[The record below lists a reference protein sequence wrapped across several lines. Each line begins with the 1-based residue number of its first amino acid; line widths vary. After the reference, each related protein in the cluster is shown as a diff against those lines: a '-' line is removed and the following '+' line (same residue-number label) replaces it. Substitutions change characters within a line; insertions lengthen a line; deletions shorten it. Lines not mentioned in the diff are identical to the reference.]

1 MENIQ
6 SKLFYV
12 FIWFKSI
19 EKIVLQIKSDF
30 LQLKSY
36 MSKVDSGCINPLI
49 ICNNNQCVP

>member
-30 LQLKSY
+30 LQL
-36 MSKVDSGCINPLI
+36 
-49 ICNNNQCVP
+49 